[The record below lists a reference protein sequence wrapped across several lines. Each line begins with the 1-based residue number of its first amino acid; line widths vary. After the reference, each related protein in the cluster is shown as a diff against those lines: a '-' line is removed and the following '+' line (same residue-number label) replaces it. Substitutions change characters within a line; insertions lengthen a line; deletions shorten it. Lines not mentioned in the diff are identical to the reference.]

1 MSDVAIA
8 TAAAA
13 AAAAADDDA
22 TTDATAAVAP
32 AAAAGTAATETAAAA
47 AATAV
52 AAAAA
57 ANVAY
62 DHSKPWNL
70 VRCVGLIANA
80 VVLCCVGCKHRPG
93 RKRRRSE
100 NASPPRTEPSHS
112 QSTQGLLLIVFGI
125 HGVCLL
131 YWLAS
136 CNHFANDDTKHS
148 MSEQCYFPPSNEN
161 PVMAYVYSQSTKN
174 LHARTTYA

>member
-13 AAAAADDDA
+13 AATAADDDA

-32 AAAAGTAATETAAAA
+32 DVAAGTAATETAAAA

-93 RKRRRSE
+93 KKRRRPE
-100 NASPPRTEPSHS
+100 NASPPRTERSHS
-112 QSTQGLLLIVFGI
+112 QSTQGLLLLAFGI
-125 HGVCLL
+125 HEARLL
-131 YWLAS
+131 HWLAS
-136 CNHFANDDTKHS
+136 CNHVANDHTKYS
-148 MSEQCYFPPSNEN
+148 MSDQCYFPPSKN